1 MLSLHWETGE
11 GVIVSALHALEN
23 LTFTLLMA
31 ITHLETFGGKL
42 IDVQSC

>member
-1 MLSLHWETGE
+1 MLSSCWKPGG

-31 ITHLETFGGKL
+31 VMHFETFGGKGL
-42 IDVQSC
+42 